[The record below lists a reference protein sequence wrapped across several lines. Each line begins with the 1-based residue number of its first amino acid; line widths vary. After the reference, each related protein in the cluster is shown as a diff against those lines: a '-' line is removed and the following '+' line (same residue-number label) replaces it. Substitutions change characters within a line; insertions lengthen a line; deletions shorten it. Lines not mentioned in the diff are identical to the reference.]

1 MHIFQYDFP
10 EHYGEVLQ
18 IVLLRSS
25 EQKLM
30 PSILFDIVNAL
41 YHLSNCKLLEPN
53 NSASHRED
61 IHHFASTQKLF
72 SYKDLLDTMHL
83 LSRHFQNER
92 LQHGLHGLY
101 PKHKDYCDN
110 ILLLTKSMGHSVVIA
125 AVHAYPGVLGDT
137 CKQFDC
143 QINLRYHCESIPTF

>member
-18 IVLLRSS
+18 VVLLGSS

-41 YHLSNCKLLEPN
+41 YHLSNCKVLDSN
-53 NSASHRED
+53 NSITYRED
-61 IHHFASTQKLF
+61 IHNFASTQKLF
-72 SYKDLLDTMHL
+72 SYKDLLDTMAL

-110 ILLLTKSMGHSVVIA
+110 ILLILKTMAHSAIIA

-137 CKQFDC
+137 CK
-143 QINLRYHCESIPTF
+143 